1 MMMAVDIFLQ
11 YKVIDNSI
19 VQ

>member
-11 YKVIDNSI
+11 YKAIDNSI